1 MMDEH
6 EGRGLTEF
14 LDDRLEYRRLFSEVW
29 GTFLLVLAA
38 AGAAGTGHS
47 PTAAG

>member
-1 MMDEH
+1 MTDEH
-6 EGRGLTEF
+6 EGRGLAEF

-29 GTFLLVLAA
+29 GRSCWCWSRLAPA
-38 AGAAGTGHS
+38 RSAHS